1 MVSLNE
7 RDSALWCLEFE
18 TPFFKPVTELIT
30 NNIQKCLGVSRI
42 YSGNYKYYIHQ
53 AIRWRSSQDSG
64 ILAEILAITHLRA
77 CMDFVRESFLVY
89 HPSTSGHFVGAS
101 GDPSQRQGAGGA
113 DCRGSYFIYEP
124 VHNSWKNLLGT
135 TTLHQLSRDPTNF
148 RGLVLGCIEAKFC
161 K

>member
-1 MVSLNE
+1 M
-7 RDSALWCLEFE
+7 FG
-18 TPFFKPVTELIT
+18 FFLTYSQSVRAK
-30 NNIQKCLGVSRI
+30 KRKKVSRI

-53 AIRWRSSQDSG
+53 AIRGRSSQDSG

-77 CMDFVRESFLVY
+77 CMDFDREQFLVY

-124 VHNSWKNLLGT
+124 VQTSWEDL
-135 TTLHQLSRDPTNF
+135 QICS
-148 RGLVLGCIEAKFC
+148 VEYS
-161 K
+161 